1 MGTSTSSNGP
11 NGGISFDPP
20 WLVSEEEDGNVSIP
34 EPESPEL
41 SFLDIPTVLRPNDIA
56 PRARYAPARK
66 ALNQYIASGNRNVL
80 KKALGAYSRKG
91 MGGASRL
98 AGRMSLSAQNGANA
112 VAFFNSFT
120 DGKSNENSQWLK
132 DLLNAN
138 VSQTDI
144 FDKIAAKIS
153 PEVGSI
159 DENSCRDSITQAL
172 IDLEESDPNFDITN
186 LSADN
191 IQDFLCF
198 FLSNEIF
205 NRVIIDIGQSFERHF
220 SVQETCDRKKE
231 MREYISFEVKKQVA
245 NHWKSDTYITK
256 TAISQ
261 VLQQIIRDTFF
272 IFEEEEK

>member
-20 WLVSEEEDGNVSIP
+20 WLAPMEGDGNVPTP
-34 EPESPEL
+34 ETEAPEL
-41 SFLDIPTVLRPNDIA
+41 PFSDISPALQPNNIA

-66 ALNQYIASGNRNVL
+66 ALKQYIASGDRDAL
-80 KKALGAYSRKG
+80 KKALGSYSRKG

-98 AGRMSLSAQNGANA
+98 ANRMGLSAQNGANA
-112 VAFFNSFT
+112 VAFFNSFA
-120 DGKSNENSQWLK
+120 DGRINENSQWIK
-132 DLLNAN
+132 DLLDANA
-138 VSQTDI
+138 SQIDV

-153 PEVGSI
+153 PEVGGV

-186 LSADN
+186 ISADN

-220 SVQETCDRKKE
+220 SVQETCDRKRE
-231 MREYISFEVKKQVA
+231 MREYISFEVEKQIA
-245 NHWKSDTYITK
+245 GHWKSDTYITQS
-256 TAISQ
+256 AIAQ
-261 VLQQIIRDTFF
+261 VLRQVIRDTFF
-272 IFEEEEK
+272 VFEGGEE